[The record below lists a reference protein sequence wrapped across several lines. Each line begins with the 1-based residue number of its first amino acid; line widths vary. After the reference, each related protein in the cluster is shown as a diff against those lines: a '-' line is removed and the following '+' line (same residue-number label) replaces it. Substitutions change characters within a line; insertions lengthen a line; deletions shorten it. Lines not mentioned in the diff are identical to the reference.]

1 MRKKGIQISQK
12 HCQNALTQ
20 SQREKKTCMSDHE
33 LGKSG
38 NFGKSTSQRK
48 KKTYMSDPELGKFGK
63 FGKSTSQREKRVY
76 TYLRNT
82 VKML

>member
-1 MRKKGIQISQK
+1 
-12 HCQNALTQ
+12 
-20 SQREKKTCMSDHE
+20 MSDSE
-33 LGKSG
+33 LGKCG
-38 NFGKSTSQRK
+38 NFGKSTSQRE

-76 TYLRNT
+76 TYLRDS

>member
-1 MRKKGIQISQK
+1 
-12 HCQNALTQ
+12 
-20 SQREKKTCMSDHE
+20 MSDPE
-33 LGKSG
+33 LGKCG
-38 NFGKSTSQRK
+38 HFGKSTSQRE

>member
-1 MRKKGIQISQK
+1 
-12 HCQNALTQ
+12 
-20 SQREKKTCMSDHE
+20 MSDPE
-33 LGKSG
+33 LGKCG
-38 NFGKSTSQRK
+38 NFGKSTSQRE

-76 TYLRNT
+76 TYIRNT

>member
-1 MRKKGIQISQK
+1 
-12 HCQNALTQ
+12 
-20 SQREKKTCMSDHE
+20 MSDPE
-33 LGKSG
+33 LGKCG
-38 NFGKSTSQRK
+38 NFGKSTSQREE
-48 KKTYMSDPELGKFGK
+48 KTYMSDPELGKFGK